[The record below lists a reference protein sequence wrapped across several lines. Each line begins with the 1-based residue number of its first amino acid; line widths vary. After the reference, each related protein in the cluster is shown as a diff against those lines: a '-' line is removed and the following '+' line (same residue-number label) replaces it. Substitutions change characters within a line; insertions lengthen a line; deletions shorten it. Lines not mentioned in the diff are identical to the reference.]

1 MGGDIEEPN
10 QERRGQGTSDLAHA
24 MSAKQAPPKAT
35 MTMNSSEEMSAS
47 PLLRAP
53 LIDSCAR
60 STSKMALLQST

>member
-1 MGGDIEEPN
+1 
-10 QERRGQGTSDLAHA
+10 